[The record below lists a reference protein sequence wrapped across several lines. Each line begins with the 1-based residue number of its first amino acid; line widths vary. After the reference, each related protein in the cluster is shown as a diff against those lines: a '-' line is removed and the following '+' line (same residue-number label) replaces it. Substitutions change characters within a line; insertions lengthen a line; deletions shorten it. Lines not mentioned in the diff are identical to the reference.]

1 MGNKESY
8 SDVLISMGN
17 IRKKIEINGI
27 VQGVGFRPFVYR
39 TAKEYRLSG
48 FVGNTTKG
56 VMIEVEGR
64 EDDITRFIHTV
75 HQTPPV
81 RSRITQLSVKK
92 IPNQPDSGFI
102 ILQSTGSRYRN
113 TLISPDIATCDDCL
127 SELFDPSDR
136 RYRYP
141 FINCTQC
148 GPRYTIIQNIPYDR
162 QMTTMQRFVMCP
174 ACQKEY
180 DDPENRRFH
189 AQPNACPL
197 CGPSVWMT
205 DTAGN
210 KIQTDQPVDRA
221 VELLKAGAVLAV
233 KGLGGFHLAC
243 DARNACSVRTLR
255 KRKNREEKPLAVM
268 VQSLKTVRSLAQI
281 HLQEERLL
289 LSPERPIVILDKKHP
304 FQLVSEI
311 APQNHAIGLMLP
323 YTPLHHLLMAEI
335 DALVMTSGNISE
347 EPIVFK
353 NEQAINRLGLIADYF
368 LMHNRDIY
376 MRNDDSVTMVVNQ
389 IARPVRRSRGIVPV
403 PVFIPK
409 RKKTVLAVGGEKKNT
424 IAFLNQDRVFLSH
437 HIGDME
443 NAETLES
450 FQHSI
455 CHLKTILSLEPELIA
470 YDLHPDYLSTHWA
483 LEQPVPV
490 RAVQHHHAH
499 IASCM
504 AENGFTDPVIG
515 IAMDG
520 SGYGLDSQIWGGE
533 FLVADFQ
540 HSERM
545 AHFVYQAMPG
555 GEQAI
560 LEPWRMAL
568 SILDHE
574 FGDSVEKIKPFL
586 SIGPFSKIEPF
597 LIHTVIQMI
606 QQKENSPMTSSLGRI
621 FDAVSFLCGGPVRSR
636 FEGQAA
642 VQLEQKIEN
651 SDLHAC
657 YQNGFQLLLDRKP
670 FQISPGPLFR
680 ALLDD
685 LQKSTSPAEISL
697 KFHNSLI
704 QVLFDMIRH
713 ISGLTGLK
721 TVALSGGCFQ
731 NRVLLRKL
739 TDRLQKDN
747 FKTLTHQQ
755 VPCND
760 GGLSLG
766 QAVIG
771 ASFSA

>member
-1 MGNKESY
+1 MGNKESS

-39 TAKEYRLSG
+39 TAKQYRLSG
-48 FVGNTTKG
+48 FVTNTTKG
-56 VMIEVEGR
+56 VLIEVEGL
-64 EDDITRFIHTV
+64 EDDMTRFIQTV
-75 HQTPPV
+75 QQTPPV

-92 IPNQPDSGFI
+92 IPNQSDSGFT

-162 QMTTMQRFVMCP
+162 QMTTMQHFVMCP

-189 AQPNACPL
+189 AQPNACPV
-197 CGPSVWMT
+197 CGPGVWMT
-205 DTAGN
+205 DASGN
-210 KIQTDQPVDRA
+210 KIQTDQPVNRA

-243 DARNACSVRTLR
+243 DARNASSVRTLR

-281 HLQEERLL
+281 HLQEEHLL

-304 FQLVSEI
+304 FQLTSEI

-353 NEQAINRLGLIADYF
+353 NEQAISRLGLIADYF
-368 LMHNRDIY
+368 LIHNRDIY

-455 CHLKTILSLEPELIA
+455 CHLKTILSLEPEVIA

-483 LEQPVPV
+483 LEQPVPL

-540 HSERM
+540 HFERM

-574 FGDSVEKIKPFL
+574 FGDSVEKIEPFQ

-597 LIHTVIQMI
+597 LIHTVIQMM

-651 SDLHAC
+651 SNLHAC
-657 YQNGFQLLLDRKP
+657 YQDGFQLLLDRKP

-685 LQKSTSPAEISL
+685 LQKSVSPAEISL

-704 QVLFDMIRH
+704 QVLSDMTRH
-713 ISGLTGLK
+713 ISGMTGLK

-747 FKTLTHQQ
+747 FKTLTHQL

-771 ASFSA
+771 ASFST

>member
-1 MGNKESY
+1 
-8 SDVLISMGN
+8 MGN

-39 TAKEYRLSG
+39 TANQYRLTG
-48 FVGNTTKG
+48 FVTNTTTG
-56 VMIEVEGR
+56 VLIEAEGR
-64 EDDITRFIHTV
+64 EKDITGFIETV
-75 HQTPPV
+75 QQTPPV
-81 RSRITQLSVKK
+81 RSRITQLSVQK
-92 IPNQPDSGFI
+92 IPNRGDSGFT

-113 TLISPDIATCDDCL
+113 TLISPDIATCNDCL
-127 SELFDPSDR
+127 TELFDPSDR

-162 QMTTMQRFVMCP
+162 QMTTMHHFLMCP

-189 AQPNACPL
+189 AQPNACPE
-197 CGPSVWMT
+197 CGPGVWLT
-205 DTAGN
+205 DAGGS
-210 KIQTDQPVDRA
+210 KILTDKPVDRA
-221 VELLKAGAVLAV
+221 AELLRAGAVLAV

-243 DARNACSVRTLR
+243 DARNTDSVRTLR

-268 VQSLKTVRSLAQI
+268 VQSLKTGRSLAQI
-281 HLQEERLL
+281 HMQEERLL
-289 LSPERPIVILDKKHP
+289 LSPERPIVILDKKQP
-304 FQLVSEI
+304 FQLASEI
-311 APQNHAIGLMLP
+311 APQNHSVGLMLP
-323 YTPLHHLLMAEI
+323 YTPLHHLLMEGI

-347 EPIVFK
+347 EPIVFE
-353 NEQAINRLGLIADYF
+353 NEQAVNRLGLIADYF

-376 MRNDDSVTMVVNQ
+376 IRNDDSVIMVVDRT
-389 IARPVRRSRGIVPV
+389 ARPVRRSRGMVPV
-403 PVFIPK
+403 PVFIPR

-424 IAFLNQDRVFLSH
+424 IAVLNQDRVFLSH

-455 CHLKTILSLEPELIA
+455 CHLKSILSLEPGLVA
-470 YDLHPDYLSTHWA
+470 YDMHPDYLSTHWA
-483 LEQPVPV
+483 LEQPLPL

-533 FLVADFQ
+533 FLAADFQ
-540 HSERM
+540 HCERL

-568 SILDHE
+568 SILDQE
-574 FGDSVEKIKPFL
+574 YGDSTENLKPFL
-586 SIGPFSKIEPF
+586 SSGPFSRIEPI
-597 LIHTVIQMI
+597 LIDNVIRMI
-606 QQKENSPMTSSLGRI
+606 KQKENSPMTSSLGRI

-636 FEGQAA
+636 YEGQAA

-651 SDLHAC
+651 PDHHAC
-657 YQNGFQLLLDRKP
+657 YQNGFQLLLDRNP
-670 FQISPGPLFR
+670 FQISPGPIFR
-680 ALLDD
+680 DILDD
-685 LQKSTSPAEISL
+685 LQQSVSPAEISL

-704 QVLFDMIRH
+704 QALFDMTRH
-713 ISGLTGLK
+713 LSELTGLR

-771 ASFSA
+771 SSFSA